1 MESAG
6 GEMERAHNR
15 AMADL
20 GPATQHQCLL
30 DAFPDVG
37 LRHLFLV
44 AGCTGISEKG
54 GTSTS
59 EFYEGQCTLMHT
71 VRELG
76 LQVLYALL
84 EAVAEAKGDNTG
96 SIISVS
102 DVKNALTSMGMESEI
117 DVDEETVIFSCP
129 AADVLVKRAKRPS
142 ASQAED
148 EEEERLIHANRGRDV
163 MYRRMVRSAAD
174 ILRNIHVP
182 LGGSGERQESQQ
194 KRLAALYQSQAWRDL
209 VPCLFLPRTIFEK
222 LIPPVFHSIA
232 GHFPRLSPGAKSL
245 IQYTCEEA
253 LLTVIRSA
261 WQALRHYGHRK
272 VIACEDVCV
281 MARILEPVMSALQA
295 RIPSELKRA
304 LDAEEE
310 RCIGRRREPSAK
322 SSSTPGRSRSRDSRR
337 TPSREPPKRR
347 RGSAR

>member
-1 MESAG
+1 MGSDGAD
-6 GEMERAHNR
+6 MQRAHER

-54 GTSTS
+54 GTTTS
-59 EFYEGQCTLMHT
+59 EFYDGQCTLMHT

-84 EAVAEAKGDNTG
+84 ESVAEAKGDNTG

-102 DVKNALTSMGMESEI
+102 DVKHALISMGMESES

-148 EEEERLIHANRGRDV
+148 EEEERLIHANRGREV

-174 ILRNIHVP
+174 ILRNIHIP
-182 LGGSGERQESQQ
+182 LGGSGERQESRQ
-194 KRLAALYQSQAWRDL
+194 KRLAALYESQAWRDL

-222 LIPPVFHSIA
+222 LIPPVFYGVA
-232 GHFPRLSPGAKSL
+232 GHFPRLSPGA
-245 IQYTCEEA
+245 
-253 LLTVIRSA
+253 
-261 WQALRHYGHRK
+261 
-272 VIACEDVCV
+272 
-281 MARILEPVMSALQA
+281 
-295 RIPSELKRA
+295 
-304 LDAEEE
+304 
-310 RCIGRRREPSAK
+310 
-322 SSSTPGRSRSRDSRR
+322 
-337 TPSREPPKRR
+337 
-347 RGSAR
+347 